1 MSEFQPGSSFFIRFY
16 KAPELLV
23 DYNYYDYAID
33 MWGVG
38 CILAQIVDI
47 FNAGFLKGSFL
58 PWDR

>member
-1 MSEFQPGSSFFIRFY
+1 MSELQQGIILFTRFY

-38 CILAQIVDI
+38 CILA
-47 FNAGFLKGSFL
+47 
-58 PWDR
+58 